1 MKGRVKTGHSKRE
14 EWMKEKRKSERL
26 EEYNEI
32 TVSVISGEE
41 DLPKEKIPYSN
52 SQDISVSGTQIRGNI
67 LLPVDTL
74 LKIDFKLKDLQQKIT
89 ALGKVKWIK
98 IIIEDK
104 YYEVG
109 IEFVDTPREAIQ
121 KIEDYISWKQRTAS
135 LDKFV
140 MRFGISAKIN
150 EPKSK

>member
-1 MKGRVKTGHSKRE
+1 
-14 EWMKEKRKSERL
+14 MKEKRKKERL

-32 TVSVISGEE
+32 TVSVISWEK
-41 DLPKEKIPYSN
+41 DLPKEKITTYSN

-67 LLPVDTL
+67 PLPVDTL

-104 YYEVG
+104 YYEAG
-109 IEFVDTPREAIQ
+109 IEFVDTPSEAIQ
-121 KIEDYISWKQRTAS
+121 KIENYISWKQRTAS

-140 MRFGISAKIN
+140 MRFRISAKIN
-150 EPKSK
+150 ELESK

>member
-1 MKGRVKTGHSKRE
+1 LKGRVKTGHSKRE
-14 EWMKEKRKSERL
+14 EWMKEKRKAERL
-26 EEYNEI
+26 KEYNEI
-32 TVSVISGEE
+32 TVSVISEE
-41 DLPKEKIPYSN
+41 KNLPKEKIHYSN

-67 LLPVDTL
+67 RLPVDTL
-74 LKIDFKLKDLQQKIT
+74 LKIDFKLKDLQRKIT

-104 YYEVG
+104 YYEAG
-109 IEFVDTPREAIQ
+109 IEFVDTQSEAIQ

-150 EPKSK
+150 EPESK

>member
-1 MKGRVKTGHSKRE
+1 
-14 EWMKEKRKSERL
+14 MKEKRKTERL
-26 EEYNEI
+26 NEFNEI
-32 TVSVISGEE
+32 TVSVFSGEKN
-41 DLPKEKIPYSN
+41 LPKEKIFYN
-52 SQDISVSGTQIRGNI
+52 SSKDISVSGAKIRGNI

-74 LKIDFKLKDLQQKIT
+74 LKIDFTLKTLKKQIT

-109 IEFVDTPREAIQ
+109 IEFVDTPSEAIQ
-121 KIEDYISWKQRTAS
+121 KIEEYISWKQRTAS

-150 EPKSK
+150 EPKSVCLQMVLDKRVWN

>member
-1 MKGRVKTGHSKRE
+1 
-14 EWMKEKRKSERL
+14 MKEKRKAERL

-32 TVSVISGEE
+32 TVSLISEE
-41 DLPKEKIPYSN
+41 ENLPKEKIHYSN
-52 SQDISVSGTQIRGNI
+52 SQDISVSGAQIRGNI
-67 LLPVDTL
+67 RLPVDTL
-74 LKIDFKLKDLQQKIT
+74 LKIDFKLKNVQQKIT

-104 YYEVG
+104 YYEAG
-109 IEFVDTPREAIQ
+109 IEFVDTPSEAIQ
-121 KIEDYISWKQRTAS
+121 KIEHYISWKQRTAS

-150 EPKSK
+150 ESESK